1 MEPENVEPFAD
12 LPLPASLQGAEFES
26 PDWDHCPDEI
36 LCPLCE
42 YNLRGLTDPRCPECG
57 YKFQWPDLL
66 DPARREHPY
75 LFELRPKENFT
86 SFWKTAFHGLKPGKF
101 WKVLRADQRSNPRRL
116 MIYWLIIA
124 GIVLLAFAGDYLVQ
138 ELDIYLFEHRR
149 ILVPSTL
156 PVINPKWDALPLA
169 YFVIPAVVTLGWPWL
184 TVLSLS
190 VFQTSMRRARVNQT
204 HVLRC
209 AVYSWDA
216 FLWVGLIA
224 IGVNSIRTAGVL
236 LNTATARSRLLTV
249 FEIGTPNWVWCIL
262 VALVFIYRLN
272 VAYWRYLR
280 FRHVIATI
288 LLSQFI
294 VLLLVLTML
303 TFLAMAKVF
312 RY

>member
-1 MEPENVEPFAD
+1 MEPERGEQIPNLSSAAP
-12 LPLPASLQGAEFES
+12 PGANYQS
-26 PDWDHCPDEI
+26 PDWDRCADEI

-75 LFELRPKENFT
+75 LFELRPKNNFT
-86 SFWKTAFHGLKPGKF
+86 SFWKTAFHGLKPRKF
-101 WKVLRADQRSNPRRL
+101 WTVLRADQRSNPRRL

-138 ELDIYLFEHRR
+138 ELNVYLFNQRR
-149 ILVPSTL
+149 ARVPMRLPLV
-156 PVINPKWDALPLA
+156 NPRWDAMPLA
-169 YFVIPAVVTLGWPWL
+169 YFVIPAAVTLCWPWL

-190 VFQTSMRRARVNQT
+190 VFQISMRRARMNQA

-209 AVYSWDA
+209 VVYSWDA

-224 IGVNSIRTAGVL
+224 IGVHSIRAVGVV
-236 LNTATARSRLLTV
+236 LNSGFARSRLLAI
-249 FEIGTPNWVWCIL
+249 FETGMPNWVWCIL
-262 VALVFIYRLN
+262 VMFVFIYRLI

-288 LLSQFI
+288 LASQFI
-294 VLLLVLTML
+294 VLLATLVVLTYL
-303 TFLAMAKVF
+303 LMAKIIHG
-312 RY
+312 